1 VENYLH
7 LGIDVGSTTVCTVI
21 LNRDKKILFE
31 DYRHISGQPLA
42 TVATVLELLSA
53 NFCLKDVVSFSLT
66 GSGGKAFLP
75 ILGGGFINE
84 IIAHGRAIAYFHP
97 EVRTVIE
104 IGGEDSKL
112 IFLSPTVDGY
122 PRIVDFAMNTLCA
135 AGTGAFLEQQA
146 YRLGINIEEFSHLA
160 LEADYPARIAGR
172 CAVFAKS
179 DMIHL
184 QQEATPLPEI
194 VAGLCFALARNLKS
208 NIGRG
213 KPFLK
218 PVAFQGGVAANLGM
232 RRAFCEIL
240 HLSEGELIIPR
251 HFLTMG
257 AIGAALWALGK
268 KNHNYVFP
276 GINKLYEA
284 LEKKDKERRSWPPL
298 ELKKSLFKKV
308 FSSLSVDKKTK
319 AYLGIDVGSIS
330 TNLVV
335 LDEEKRLLC
344 KKYLMTAGKPL
355 EAVKQGLREIGE
367 ELGNKLEIFGAC
379 TTGSG
384 RFLVGDFVGAD
395 VVKNEITAQAE
406 AAVEIYPEVDTI
418 FEIGGQDSKFI
429 RLENGTVI
437 DFQMNSACAAGTGSF
452 LEEQAEQL
460 GISIVDE
467 FGDLSLSAQCPA
479 PLGERCTV
487 FMKSDLVH
495 YQQRGVSKKDLVAGL
510 CYAIAQNYLNK
521 VVGSKKIGKHILFQG
536 GVAANKGVVAAFEQ
550 LLGKP
555 IIVPEHREVT
565 GAIGA
570 ALLAMRERN
579 WERTRFKGFELAH
592 VEYSIKAFVCKA
604 CPNQCEIKKVSI
616 EGDKPL
622 FYGGRC
628 EKYEVDRRDYK
639 KGGVPNLVEER
650 NGLLEK
656 YAQIEKQNGTIGI
669 PMVFFFHDLLPFFS
683 TLLKELGFRVIISD
697 PTTKETIKQ
706 GVEAVVAETCY
717 PVKVAHG
724 KVSQLIQEGT
734 KYIFLPAII
743 DLPTIHKDFS
753 LGMLCPYVEALPYM
767 LKAAFPFNK
776 LGVRLIDPVL
786 YLGRQG
792 WYKKE
797 SIKNIAKGLKVS
809 TNKVES
815 AWEKAEFAQ
824 SAYKKALR
832 GRGDALLRGL
842 KDNDIAIVI
851 IGRPYNSFD
860 DGVNLRIP
868 QKLIKRGVTVLP
880 LDALP
885 LSEIKEI
892 GDISNFYWHYGQNIL
907 AAANIIRKDPR
918 LYAVYITNFAC
929 GPDSFILHFFR
940 KQMQGKPFLEI
951 EIDEHSADAGV
962 VTRLEAFLDSIKA
975 KRRLP
980 SIKKH
985 ISILKYTHYERKVYI
1000 PYMCDHCFALAAA
1013 FEGCGVS
1020 AEVLPPSDE
1029 KSLELGRS
1037 LSSGKECYPCIL
1049 TTGDMIKMTQMSE
1062 FDPRHSAFFMPSGS
1076 GPCRFGEYHRF
1087 QRIIL
1092 DELGYHKVPI
1102 YSPNQDGT
1110 HYEELGMVAND
1121 FIRWSWK
1128 GLVGVDLLNQLLRST
1143 RPYEASIGEAKSV
1156 YKDSLKE
1163 LCNYLKMKK
1172 EPAPVLAKSVERFKD
1187 ISKSE
1192 KRRPPI
1198 GIVGE
1203 IYIRS
1208 NPFANE
1214 DIVRQIEDLGGEA
1227 WMPPV
1232 GEWIFYTNHTAILRV
1247 WRQKYIKRLL
1257 RLLIINFIQHKEEHK
1272 LRKFLKDGKEPLIFK
1287 MLSWAKP
1294 YLDPAFE
1301 GEAVLSI
1308 GKTIDFLRKG
1318 AVGIIN
1324 VMPFTCMPGT
1334 IVQAILKRVKEE
1346 HKAFPCL
1353 NLIFDGQ
1360 GKTNIQTRLE
1370 AFMHQVQ
1377 QFCETKP
1384 ISYSSHRFSQ
1394 IPPMNRK

>member
-1 VENYLH
+1 MENQLH

-21 LNRDKKILFE
+21 LNRDRHILFE
-31 DYRHISGQPLA
+31 DYRRISGQPLV
-42 TVATVLELLSA
+42 TVAAILELLRT
-53 NFCLKDVVSFSLT
+53 NFSFKDITSLSLT

-75 ILGGGFINE
+75 ILGGDFINE
-84 IIAHGRAIAYFHP
+84 IIAHGRAIACFHP

-112 IFLSPTVDGY
+112 IFLTPTADGY

-146 YRLGINIEEFSHLA
+146 YRLGISIEEFSRLA
-160 LEADYPARIAGR
+160 LEAGYPARIAGR

-194 VAGLCFALARNLKS
+194 VAGLCYALARNLKS
-208 NIGRG
+208 NIGQG

-218 PVAFQGGVAANLGM
+218 PVAFQGGVAANFGM
-232 RRAFCEIL
+232 RRAFCDIL

-251 HFLTMG
+251 YFLTMG

-268 KNHNYVFP
+268 KNHNYLFP
-276 GINKLYEA
+276 GMNKLYEA
-284 LEKKDKERRSWPPL
+284 IEKKEERRSWPPL
-298 ELKKSLFKKV
+298 ELKRSLFKKV
-308 FSSLSVDKKTK
+308 FPSLSVDKKTK

-335 LDEEKRLLC
+335 LDEKKRLLC

-355 EAVKQGLREIGE
+355 QAVKQGLREIGE
-367 ELGNKLEIFGAC
+367 ELKDKLEILGVC

-395 VVKNEITAQAE
+395 IIKNEITAQAE
-406 AAVEIYPEVDTI
+406 AAVEIYTQVDTV

-429 RLENGTVI
+429 RLENGIVI

-460 GISIVDE
+460 GISIVDD
-467 FGDLSLSAQCPA
+467 FGNLALSAQCPA

-495 YQQRGVSKKDLVAGL
+495 YQQRGTSKEDSVAGL
-510 CYAIAQNYLNK
+510 CYAIVQNYLNK
-521 VVGSKKIGKHILFQG
+521 VVGNKKIGKHILFQG
-536 GVAANKGVVAAFEQ
+536 GVADNEGVVAAFEQ

-579 WERTRFKGFELAH
+579 WQRTRFKGFELAH
-592 VEYSIKAFVCKA
+592 VKYGISAFVCKV
-604 CPNQCEIKKVSI
+604 CPNHCEIKKVSI

-639 KGGVPNLVEER
+639 KVELPNLVEER
-650 NGLLEK
+650 NELHK
-656 YAQIEKQNGTIGI
+656 RYAQVDCGTGMEIGL

-683 TLLKELGFRVIISD
+683 ILLKELGFRVTTSD
-697 PTTKETIKQ
+697 LTTKETIKQ

-724 KVSQLIQEGT
+724 KVSQLIQEGI

-743 DLPTIHKDFS
+743 DLPPICKDFS

-767 LKAAFPFNK
+767 IKAAFPFNK
-776 LGVRLIDPVL
+776 SGIKLLDPVL

-797 SIKNIAKGLKVS
+797 SIKNLAKSLKVS
-809 TNKVES
+809 TNEVAN

-824 SAYKKALR
+824 SKYRRALR
-832 GRGDALLRGL
+832 ERGNCVLREL
-842 KDNDIAIVI
+842 KDDDIAIVVV
-851 IGRPYNSFD
+851 GRPYNSFD

-868 QKLIKRGVTVLP
+868 QKLVKRGITVLP

-885 LSEIKEI
+885 LSEVKEI
-892 GDISNFYWHYGQNIL
+892 DHISDFYWHYGQNIL
-907 AAANIIRKDPR
+907 AAAKIIKEDPR

-929 GPDSFILHFFR
+929 GPDSFVLHFFR
-940 KQMQGKPFLEI
+940 EQMLGKPFLEI

-962 VTRLEAFLDSIKA
+962 VTRLEAFLDSIKG
-975 KRRLP
+975 KRTPP
-980 SIKKH
+980 SIKEH
-985 ISILKYTHYERKVYI
+985 ISTLKYSGYERKVYI
-1000 PYMCDHCFALAAA
+1000 PNMCDHAFALAAV
-1013 FEGCGVS
+1013 FEGCGV
-1020 AEVLPPSDE
+1020 AAKVLSPSDQ
-1029 KSLELGRS
+1029 KSLELGRK

-1049 TTGDMIKMTQMSE
+1049 TTGDMAKMTQMSE
-1062 FDPRHSAFFMPSGS
+1062 FDPEHSAFFMPSGS
-1076 GPCRFGEYHRF
+1076 GPCRFGQYHRF
-1087 QRIIL
+1087 QRIVL
-1092 DELGYHKVPI
+1092 DKLGYHQVPI
-1102 YSPNQDGT
+1102 YSPNQDGSQ
-1110 HYEELGMVAND
+1110 YEELGMVADD

-1128 GLVGVDLLNQLLRST
+1128 GVVSVDLLNQLLRTT
-1143 RPYEASIGEAKSV
+1143 RPYEKRAGETEKA
-1156 YKDSLKE
+1156 YRDGLDE
-1163 LCNYLKMKK
+1163 LCSCLREKR
-1172 EPAPVLAKSVERFKD
+1172 EPASVLTSIMKRFKE
-1187 ISKSE
+1187 IPRSE
-1192 KRRPPI
+1192 KRRPSI

-1247 WRQKYIKRLL
+1247 WRQRYIKKLL
-1257 RLLIINFIQHKEEHK
+1257 RLLIINFIQYKEEHK
-1272 LRKFLKDGKEPLIFK
+1272 LRGALRGGLKDGKEPFIFR

-1308 GKTIDFLRKG
+1308 GKTIDFLEKG

-1346 HKAFPCL
+1346 HRPFPCL

-1377 QFCETKP
+1377 QFYETK
-1384 ISYSSHRFSQ
+1384 SGS
-1394 IPPMNRK
+1394 

>member
-1 VENYLH
+1 MGDQLH

-21 LNRDKKILFE
+21 LNRDRDILFE
-31 DYRHISGQPLA
+31 DYRPISGQPLV
-42 TVATVLELLSA
+42 TVTTILELLRED
-53 NFCLKDVVSFSLT
+53 FPFKDISSLSLT
-66 GSGGKAFLP
+66 GSGGKPFLP
-75 ILGGGFINE
+75 ILKGDFINE

-112 IFLSPTVDGY
+112 IFLAPTADGY

-146 YRLGINIEEFSHLA
+146 YRLGISIEKFSRLA
-160 LEADYPARIAGR
+160 LQASYPARIAGR

-194 VAGLCFALARNLKS
+194 VAGLCYALARNLKS

-218 PVAFQGGVAANLGM
+218 PVAFQGGVAANFGM
-232 RRAFCEIL
+232 RRAFCDIL
-240 HLSEGELIIPR
+240 HLSEGELVIPK

-268 KNHNYVFP
+268 RNQNYVFP
-276 GINKLYEA
+276 GMDKLYKAIERG
-284 LEKKDKERRSWPPL
+284 DKERRSWPV
-298 ELKKSLFKKV
+298 LKPKKDLFKKV

-335 LDEEKRLLC
+335 LDEGKRLLC
-344 KKYLMTAGKPL
+344 KKYLMTSGKPL
-355 EAVKQGLREIGE
+355 EAVKQGLMEIGE
-367 ELGNKLEIFGAC
+367 ELGDKLEILGVC

-395 VVKNEITAQAE
+395 IIKNEITAQAE
-406 AAVEIYPEVDTI
+406 AAVEIYPEVDTV

-460 GISIVDE
+460 GISIVDD
-467 FGDLSLSAQCPA
+467 FGNLALCAQCPA

-495 YQQRGVSKKDLVAGL
+495 YQQRGTSKEDLVAGL

-521 VVGSKKIGKHILFQG
+521 VVGNKKIGKHILFQG

-555 IIVPEHREVT
+555 ITVPEHREVT

-570 ALLAMRERN
+570 AILAMKERD
-579 WERTRFKGFELAH
+579 WQRTRFKGFELAH
-592 VEYSIKAFVCKA
+592 VKYDISTFVCKA
-604 CPNQCEIKKVSI
+604 CPNHCEIKRVSI

-628 EKYEVDRRDYK
+628 EKYEVDRRSYK
-639 KGGVPNLVEER
+639 KEKVPNLVKER
-650 NGLLEK
+650 NELLEE
-656 YAQIEKQNGTIGI
+656 YAQIEKENGTIGL
-669 PMVFFFHDLLPFFS
+669 PMVLFFHDLLPFFS
-683 TLLKELGFRVIISD
+683 TLLKEMGFRVVISD
-697 PTTKETIKQ
+697 HTTKETIKE

-717 PVKVAHG
+717 PIKVAHG
-724 KVSQLIQEGT
+724 KVSNLIQKDI

-743 DLPTIHKDFS
+743 DLPSVHKDFS

-776 LGVRLIDPVL
+776 LGVKLIDPVL

-792 WYKKE
+792 WYKRE
-797 SIKNIAKGLKVS
+797 SIKNLAKGLKLS
-809 TNKVES
+809 TKEVAS
-815 AWEKAEFAQ
+815 AWERAEFRQ
-824 SAYKKALR
+824 SVYERALR
-832 GRGDALLRGL
+832 ARGDTILRGL
-842 KDNDIAIVI
+842 RHDDIAIVI
-851 IGRPYNSFD
+851 VGRPYNSFD

-868 QKLIKRGVTVLP
+868 QKLIKRGITVLP

-885 LSEIKEI
+885 LSEVKGIGHIK
-892 GDISNFYWHYGQNIL
+892 DFYWHYGQNIL
-907 AAANIIRKDPR
+907 AAANIIKEDPR
-918 LYAVYITNFAC
+918 LYALYITNFAC

-940 KQMQGKPFLEI
+940 KKMQGKPFLEI

-962 VTRLEAFLDSIKA
+962 VTRLEAFLDSIKG
-975 KRRLP
+975 KIRPP
-980 SIKKH
+980 SIPKH
-985 ISILKYTHYERKVYI
+985 VSILKYSRYERKVYI
-1000 PYMCDHCFALAAA
+1000 PYMCDHAFALAAV
-1013 FEGCGVS
+1013 FEGCGAS
-1020 AEVLPPSDE
+1020 AKVLPPSDQ

-1049 TTGDMIKMTQMSE
+1049 TTGDMIKMTQMPE
-1062 FDPRHSAFFMPSGS
+1062 FDPKHSAFFMPSGS
-1076 GPCRFGEYHRF
+1076 GPCRFGQYHRF
-1087 QRIIL
+1087 QRIVL
-1092 DELGYHKVPI
+1092 DQLGYHQVPI
-1102 YSPNQDGT
+1102 YSPNQDGS
-1110 HYEELGMVAND
+1110 HYEELGMVADD
-1121 FIRWSWK
+1121 FIRWSWR
-1128 GLVGVDLLNQLLRST
+1128 GLVSVDLLNQLLRTT
-1143 RPYEASIGEAKSV
+1143 RPYERHYGETERV
-1156 YKDSLKE
+1156 YRDGLGE
-1163 LCNYLKMKK
+1163 LCNCLREKK
-1172 EPAPVLAKSVERFKD
+1172 EPVSVLASIVKRFKE
-1187 ISKSE
+1187 IPKSE

-1214 DIVRQIEDLGGEA
+1214 DIIRQIEYLGGEV

-1247 WRQKYIKRLL
+1247 WRQKYIKKLL

-1272 LRKFLKDGKEPLIFK
+1272 LRRVLKSALKNGKEPFVFK
-1287 MLSWAKP
+1287 MLSWARP

-1318 AVGIIN
+1318 AVGIVN

-1346 HKAFPCL
+1346 HKNFPCL

-1377 QFCETKP
+1377 QFYESK
-1384 ISYSSHRFSQ
+1384 
-1394 IPPMNRK
+1394 